1 MLMRLS
7 LSHHSWGP
15 DIWVHRKYLLPRNQV
30 PAQTRLRSN
39 WAAAEQIFSQD
50 VDTIHWIATGSDPS
64 LISNISYDTTVSD
77 NIWHYTAC
85 SPSKAIDDV
94 ISTAYMFDPIWWSN
108 VSNPSQ
114 FESGIIFNYHTR
126 QPCVQAHCSLTDLIG
141 INSPIIG
148 EEIMDYD
155 KSFNV
160 NLTEGEFLDSYNGT
174 QDSHLIWLPVPTPL
188 RNNYSI
194 LAVFAPSYSGYA
206 PDTRPWKCGLQAA
219 WLPADITKLLPQS
232 GEVYLNSVVPP
243 EIRKAAVDNQ
253 ESIVEASMEPI
264 LPIGVEWMIASTAL
278 PLNHTAYDSNSDP
291 TIQDILHRLDTSIL
305 NSPRNDPFADEDYV
319 YAPTTR
325 KLTAM
330 LATVVASAMA
340 TPDEDIQDIYSLA
353 QINSSTAGPDFTKI
367 NVDIHTPGVG
377 YAIHV
382 APEILSAVV
391 LCLYCALALGYTGWS
406 IWTGLSSNSWDSVA
420 ELVALALNSRR
431 PEHME
436 HTSAGIETLDIFR
449 EPIQILENNQESI
462 ELAFKNNNSSEA
474 LYKRITRNK
483 AY

>member
-1 MLMRLS
+1 
-7 LSHHSWGP
+7 
-15 DIWVHRKYLLPRNQV
+15 
-30 PAQTRLRSN
+30 
-39 WAAAEQIFSQD
+39 
-50 VDTIHWIATGSDPS
+50 
-64 LISNISYDTTVSD
+64 
-77 NIWHYTAC
+77 
-85 SPSKAIDDV
+85 
-94 ISTAYMFDPIWWSN
+94 
-108 VSNPSQ
+108 
-114 FESGIIFNYHTR
+114 
-126 QPCVQAHCSLTDLIG
+126 
-141 INSPIIG
+141 
-148 EEIMDYD
+148 MDYD

-206 PDTRPWKCGLQAA
+206 PDPRLWKCGLQAA
-219 WLPADITKLLPQS
+219 WLSTDITKLLPQS

-243 EIRKAAVDNQ
+243 EIRKAA
-253 ESIVEASMEPI
+253 
-264 LPIGVEWMIASTAL
+264 
-278 PLNHTAYDSNSDP
+278 
-291 TIQDILHRLDTSIL
+291 DILHRLDTSIL
-305 NSPRNDPFADEDYV
+305 SSPRNDPFADEDYV

-340 TPDEDIQDIYSLA
+340 TPDEDIQNIRYSLA
-353 QINSSTAGPDFTKI
+353 QMNSSTAGPDFTKI
-367 NVDIHTPGVG
+367 NVDIRRPGVG

-462 ELAFKNNNSSEA
+462 ELAFKNNKRSEA